1 MERTLTKGRVE
12 EIHELSLKIEEVL
25 SLLYNAFIYSKESFL
40 HEAATLINEIKR
52 RERELTEYL
61 ISMSDRDE
69 TARLYA
75 PIPSHLGRIAGNLE
89 LMHRAV
95 ETKVKENLLFS
106 DKAVSEMNFLFNR
119 TKEVITNLSDLLLAR
134 NRFLANYIIESE
146 KEIERTANEFATL
159 HEERLIEGLC
169 LPKSS
174 GVYVMIVDSIKRIVW
189 NAKEIAEKLAK

>member
-1 MERTLTKGRVE
+1 MERTLSKGRVE
-12 EIHELSLKIEEVL
+12 EIHDLSLKIEEVL
-25 SLLYNAFIYSKESFL
+25 SLLYNAFIYCRESFL

-52 RERELTEYL
+52 KERELTVYL

-75 PIPSHLGRIAGNLE
+75 PIPSHLERIAGNLE

>member
-1 MERTLTKGRVE
+1 MERIPSKGRVE
-12 EIHELSLKIEEVL
+12 EIHDLSVKIEEVL
-25 SLLYNAFIYSKESFL
+25 SLLYNAFIYSREAFL
-40 HEAATLINEIKR
+40 HEAAMIIKEIKR

-146 KEIERTANEFATL
+146 KEIEHTANEFATL

-189 NAKEIAEKLAK
+189 NAKEIAEKLVK

>member
-1 MERTLTKGRVE
+1 MERTLSKGRIE
-12 EIHELSLKIEEVL
+12 EIHDLSVKIEEVL
-25 SLLYNAFIYSKESFL
+25 SLLYNAFIYNRQSFL
-40 HEAATLINEIKR
+40 REATAIIDEIKK

-61 ISMSDRDE
+61 ISMSDRDD

-95 ETKVKENLLFS
+95 ETKVNENLLFS

-146 KEIERTANEFATL
+146 KEIERTATEFATL